1 MRLKVLRRVSKTKKP
16 VSRSYS
22 GSMYARCVRDRI
34 KQAFL
39 IEKQEIVVKVFKA
52 QVQSESEIKTQLF
65 KKNNKTQGLVKK
77 KWDLYLHFDILR

>member
-1 MRLKVLRRVSKTKKP
+1 MLFTRVSKTKKP

-39 IEKQEIVVKVFKA
+39 IEKQEIVKVFKA
-52 QVQSESEIKTQLF
+52 QVQSESEINMQLF
-65 KKNNKTQGLVKK
+65 
-77 KWDLYLHFDILR
+77 